1 MPPALFVLSAARAAA
16 DKSLTWINRCPSAPL
31 RQGPVIARR
40 MVRPDS
46 QNGRPKQWLRSHP
59 LR

>member
-1 MPPALFVLSAARAAA
+1 MPPALFVLGAACAAA

-46 QNGRPKQWLRSHP
+46 QNGRPKLT
-59 LR
+59 